1 MFSMLAHRFFCHRI
15 AIKNLEK
22 IVAQFTVSCLT
33 PLGAAAFLRKKKST
47 GALASE
53 STYYSSTPRQHE
65 KRREEENWREVR
77 RTTPPSGAAEPAKSA
92 ARPTFRAG
100 QPTGSGNRCSRRKDH
115 CRSIEKEGVQPLA
128 AAVETVTAQLQ
139 EASRPGYWAWYHA
152 PGYASAPSGSLSGV
166 AKDPRT
172 SKGRRSCRR

>member
-128 AAVETVTAQLQ
+128 AAVETVTAQLRRRPVGQ
-139 EASRPGYWAWYHA
+139 ATRRHPPGPCPASRRTRG
-152 PGYASAPSGSLSGV
+152 
-166 AKDPRT
+166 PR
-172 SKGRRSCRR
+172 KAAGAAGGRG